1 VAAPVRGSRLERRAA
16 WPAGDLARLLDD
28 IGAGYGGVAV
38 VLAGHSR
45 GARAAFGAAGN
56 PAVCAVAGLAPWL
69 PPGERVDQLA
79 GRRVLLAH
87 GSADSVTRPGDPW
100 AYVRRAR
107 AVTPVTALGVRGG
120 GHAMMRRAGLWH
132 AIAAGFARLSSGL
145 PAGPGP
151 AAAAVRAAG
160 SGDAGWITRV

>member
-1 VAAPVRGSRLERRAA
+1 
-16 WPAGDLARLLDD
+16 
-28 IGAGYGGVAV
+28 
-38 VLAGHSR
+38 
-45 GARAAFGAAGN
+45 
-56 PAVCAVAGLAPWL
+56 VCAVAGLAPWL

-79 GRRVLLAH
+79 GQRVLLAH